1 MDYTIQKGDNL
12 STLAKRFGTTVAKLA
27 ASNGIKN
34 PDRIIAGKSLVI
46 PDQPKPKPQ
55 KEWRQGLLTGDPAMF
70 NPKAQ
75 ALEGS
80 YPELALLGLP
90 GIGRAVAS
98 KGLLSAPQTVSEA
111 MPAVMRAN
119 PTRLFN
125 DLSRQAVANE
135 PKFWIGGSQV
145 PEAVQLERFIAANRF
160 R

>member
-27 ASNGIKN
+27 EANGISN
-34 PDRIIAGKSLVI
+34 PDRIFAGKTLTI

-70 NPKAQ
+70 NPQAQ

-80 YPELALLGLP
+80 YPEMALLGLP
-90 GIGRAVAS
+90 GIARAVAS
-98 KGLLSAPQTVSEA
+98 RGLLSAPQAVSEA
-111 MPAVMRAN
+111 MPAVMRQN
-119 PTRLFN
+119 TTRLFN
-125 DLSRQAVANE
+125 ELSRQAVANE
-135 PKFWIGGSQV
+135 PKFWIGGNAV

-160 R
+160 K